1 MQHKGGNLDMRV
13 RMTRRKAL
21 MAAPAVVLASK
32 TAFAASYPHR
42 TIALI
47 VPYSTGGG
55 SDITARLVAPELSK
69 VLNETIVVVNKP
81 GAGDIIGVEY
91 ISHAAPDG
99 YTLLLAAGTGMVM
112 DPAIYKNLPYDVQR
126 DFEPITDIAT
136 TPLFVVVK
144 GDSPIKSIHDLIAY
158 IKENPSKATYASA
171 ASVFW
176 LTTELFAQQ
185 ADIHPTRVPYKGAGG
200 MVLAVTSGQVLFAIP
215 AAPPVIGQARAG
227 TLRILATT
235 APHRLPDFP
244 DVPTLAEAGVP
255 GVAVNGWIG
264 MWAPAKT
271 PPDIIATLN
280 KAVRKVLAMPELQ
293 AKMKKLNL
301 TAAGHSVEDFKKL
314 INSELAT
321 WNKVAQKAHISLT
334 L

>member
-1 MQHKGGNLDMRV
+1 MSV
-13 RMTRRKAL
+13 RITRRKAL
-21 MAAPAVVLASK
+21 MAAPAIVLASK
-32 TAFAASYPHR
+32 TAFAASYPNR
-42 TIALI
+42 TISLI
-47 VPYSTGGG
+47 IPYSPGGG
-55 SDITARLVAPELSK
+55 TDITARLAAPELSK
-69 VLNETIVVVNKP
+69 VLDETVVVVNKP
-81 GAGDIIGVEY
+81 GAGAIIGIEY
-91 ISHAAPDG
+91 VSHATPDG
-99 YTLLLAAGTGMVM
+99 YTLLVTAADGMVM
-112 DPAIYKNLPYDVQR
+112 NPAIYKNLPYDTHR
-126 DFEPITDIAT
+126 NFEPITDIVT

-144 GDSPIKSIHDLIAY
+144 GDSPIKSVHDLIAY

-171 ASVFW
+171 SSVFW

-185 ADIHPTRVPYKGAGG
+185 TGTHPTRVPYKGAGG
-200 MVLAVTSGQVLFAIP
+200 MVLAVTSAEVLFAIP
-215 AAPPVIGQARAG
+215 AAPPVVGQARAG

-255 GVAVNGWIG
+255 GVAVEGEIG
-264 MWAPAKT
+264 IWAPAKT

-301 TAAGHSVEDFKKL
+301 TAAGDSVEDFKKL

-321 WNKVAQKAHISLT
+321 WKKVAQKAHISLA